1 MKNIF
6 TCTIVAMC
14 FAFAEAQS
22 PKIWTLQECVKYAID
37 NNISIKQADLSL
49 LSAEVDKKD
58 AVGSFLPTLNANAN
72 NSWNTGLTQNI
83 TTGVLQTQTTRNS
96 SYGVSSGVSI
106 YNGSRNIYRLQRAKM
121 SIIAAQ
127 YNTGQIEDNIML
139 NVSNAYLNVLF
150 NKENLKQFEVQH
162 IITTEQLKLTEDL
175 VEAGSLPRG
184 DILEVKATFANEE
197 QQIIAAANDIQ
208 ISKITLAQI
217 LNLDAYEVFDIE
229 NPEISTIN
237 AFVLDGGVDA
247 IFDSALDNRYEVKI
261 AEQNTALA
269 EQDVKLAQAES
280 MPSLNA
286 FFNYNTRESG
296 QGRFSSFLDPDSSTR
311 PIGIVESTGET
322 VVAPNFATSV
332 GNPLPFFNQLSNN
345 DGITYGIAIQ
355 LPIFNGF
362 AVKNNIERSKISVA
376 NNKLVEAQT
385 KLDLKRNIFQAFNDA
400 TGSRASY
407 EASQEALD
415 ARTLAVEYAR
425 SRFNVGLMNAFDFN
439 QAQTQLTNA
448 QINVL
453 RAKYDYIFRLK
464 ILELFTGVS
473 PDELKF

>member
-1 MKNIF
+1 
-6 TCTIVAMC
+6 
-14 FAFAEAQS
+14 
-22 PKIWTLQECVKYAID
+22 
-37 NNISIKQADLSL
+37 
-49 LSAEVDKKD
+49 
-58 AVGSFLPTLNANAN
+58 
-72 NSWNTGLTQNI
+72 
-83 TTGVLQTQTTRNS
+83 
-96 SYGVSSGVSI
+96 
-106 YNGSRNIYRLQRAKM
+106 
-121 SIIAAQ
+121 
-127 YNTGQIEDNIML
+127 
-139 NVSNAYLNVLF
+139 
-150 NKENLKQFEVQH
+150 
-162 IITTEQLKLTEDL
+162 
-175 VEAGSLPRG
+175 
-184 DILEVKATFANEE
+184 
-197 QQIIAAANDIQ
+197 
-208 ISKITLAQI
+208 
-217 LNLDAYEVFDIE
+217 
-229 NPEISTIN
+229 
-237 AFVLDGGVDA
+237 
-247 IFDSALDNRYEVKI
+247 
-261 AEQNTALA
+261 
-269 EQDVKLAQAES
+269 
-280 MPSLNA
+280 
-286 FFNYNTRESG
+286 
-296 QGRFSSFLDPDSSTR
+296 
-311 PIGIVESTGET
+311 